1 MSLPDWLREAEES
14 VTDGGIIAGPQ
25 ARRLLALVRKM
36 GEALEAEK
44 GFMIRVIGCEDCRKA
59 MSLFCLSHAAEYM
72 DVANARVKV
81 LHTYRHGPEVGE
93 RRIHPHDLRGIVGQ
107 DGRIAGFVCR
117 RCSRVAWLN
126 KGFADCS
133 EADADVIQQLGE
145 SCEGAEVDEA

>member
-1 MSLPDWLREAEES
+1 MRWWFLRS
-14 VTDGGIIAGPQ
+14 FCQG
-25 ARRLLALVRKM
+25 LVEQM
-36 GEALEAEK
+36 GEGLELRQQAMGSASAEDRRRGLEAH
-44 GFMIRVIGCEDCRKA
+44 GKA
-59 MSLFCLSHAAEYM
+59 LRA
-72 DVANARVKV
+72 
-81 LHTYRHGPEVGE
+81 YRHGPEVGE

-133 EADADVIQQLGE
+133 EADADVIQQLGD